1 MTITTLILESDDVV
15 PVLIEFLTVRLFD
28 TGGSFV
34 TSGVTDVDG
43 EVIVDVPDADY
54 DLYFFKSGV
63 SILGGMP
70 QRITVDAAD
79 TDVPPNTFKV
89 LAHVAVLPEAVDPAL
104 CRVSGDLVGSGGQPS
119 IDGRLVF
126 SLCKM
131 AGYIVGDLLA
141 PQSALNK
148 APDAG
153 GHYEFD
159 LIRGQEYQAWFT
171 HVNSI
176 PGIAEE
182 PFRMKVIVPDLPS
195 IHIRDL
201 LFPVPVSATFSALT
215 LGLVAGGAE
224 DNTIELTVTYSDGSD
239 RTALPALGT
248 QFILSSDNDVAV
260 ALDRVENTL
269 YITPIAAGVANITVS
284 RVLSTEFL
292 VFDPTPAFITE
303 TLEVTVT

>member
-1 MTITTLILESDDVV
+1 MTVTTIILESDDVV
-15 PVLIEFLTVRLFD
+15 PVLIESLTVRLFD
-28 TGGSFV
+28 TGGSFI
-34 TSGVTDVDG
+34 TSGVTDVAG

-63 SILGGMP
+63 SILDGMP
-70 QRITVDAAD
+70 QRITVDAGDA
-79 TDVPPNTFKV
+79 DVPPNTFKV
-89 LAHVAVLPEAVDPAL
+89 LAHIAALPEAVDPGL
-104 CRVSGDLVGSGGQPS
+104 CRVSGDLVGAGGQSS

-126 SLCKM
+126 SLCKQ
-131 AGYIVGDLLA
+131 AGYILGDLLA

-159 LIRGQEYQAWFT
+159 LIRGQEYEAWFT
-171 HVNSI
+171 HINTI
-176 PGIAEE
+176 TGTAEE
-182 PFRMKVIVPDLPS
+182 PFKMTVIVPDLPS

-215 LGLVAGGAE
+215 LGLAADSEE
-224 DNTIELTVTYSDGSD
+224 DSTIELTVTYSDGSD

-248 QFILSSDNDVAV
+248 QFILSSDNDDAI

-269 YITPIAAGVANITVS
+269 YITPMVAGIANITVS
-284 RVLSTEFL
+284 RVLSTEYL
-292 VFDPTPAFITE
+292 VFDPTPAFVSE